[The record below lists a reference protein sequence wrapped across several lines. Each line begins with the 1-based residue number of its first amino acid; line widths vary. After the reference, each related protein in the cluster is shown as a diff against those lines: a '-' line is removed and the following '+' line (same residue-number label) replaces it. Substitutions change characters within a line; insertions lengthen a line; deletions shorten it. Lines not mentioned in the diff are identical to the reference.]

1 MDPRI
6 HTKMSWIRNTCL
18 PIGLHKTPPVYL
30 PVCWPSAFFLPVAC
44 FPDACIP
51 FAENLRM
58 PHLCMSTNVCLSP
71 ACRKSESH
79 SCACHLT
86 YTVHLPDACLPAVPL
101 PPAAAC
107 LPSCCLPAVL
117 LPACRP
123 AACLPSCC
131 LPAAA
136 CLPAVQLPAC
146 RPAAYVPL
154 PVFLPL

>member
-1 MDPRI
+1 
-6 HTKMSWIRNTCL
+6 
-18 PIGLHKTPPVYL
+18 
-30 PVCWPSAFFLPVAC
+30 
-44 FPDACIP
+44 
-51 FAENLRM
+51 M

-123 AACLPSCC
+123 AAYLPLPACLPSS
-131 LPAAA
+131 
-136 CLPAVQLPAC
+136 CLPAVLLPTC
-146 RPAAYVPL
+146 RCLSSCRSDLLIRIWILSYYQRL
-154 PVFLPL
+154 E